1 MGSEVGVTRPL
12 PQESPAVHEEWE
24 LETKYPAC
32 PGLESAV
39 PSCALMSSQR
49 VLIGGPVSWLPP
61 QGPTCWHFPLFPS
74 VFY

>member
-49 VLIGGPVSWLPP
+49 VLIRGACVLAASTGTHLLALPSLP
-61 QGPTCWHFPLFPS
+61 
-74 VFY
+74 